1 MTAYIIARINVTNME
16 QYKKYTAVTPEVIGQ
31 FGGRFI
37 VRGGEK
43 VTLEGPEETNRIV
56 VIEFP
61 SLERAQAFYQSD
73 AYQEAKKLRE
83 EAATGQFIVVDGVD

>member
-16 QYKKYTAVTPEVIGQ
+16 QYKKYTAVTPEVINQ

-43 VTLEGPEETNRIV
+43 VTLEGPEETNRVV

-61 SLERAQAFYQSD
+61 SLEQAQAFYSSD
-73 AYQEAKKLRE
+73 AYQAAKKLRE
-83 EAATGQFIVVDGVD
+83 GAATGQFIIVDGVE